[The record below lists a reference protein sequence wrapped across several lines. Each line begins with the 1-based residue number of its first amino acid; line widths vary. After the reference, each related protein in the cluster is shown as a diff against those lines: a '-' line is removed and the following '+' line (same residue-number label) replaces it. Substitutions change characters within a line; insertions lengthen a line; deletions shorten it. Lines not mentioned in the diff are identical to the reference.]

1 MNIHEYQ
8 AKELLQKFDV
18 ATTRGRVAATLDE
31 AEQIARELGDI
42 DIVVKAQI
50 HAGGRGKGS
59 FKDGFKGGVHVRKT
73 PDEVRDVAAKM
84 LGQILVTHQTGPAG
98 RLVNKLLVAESADIA
113 REIYFAVLLD
123 RATAAPLIVAS
134 TEGGVEIEAVA
145 AKSPEKIIREPIDPL
160 AGLQPYQARKLA
172 SQLGFESSQLKNASK
187 LFEGLYR
194 TFIAYDCSMIEVNP
208 LVVTNKGEVLALD
221 AKFNFDDNALYRHP
235 EIAAMRDVAEEDPRE
250 VEASKHGLN
259 YIGLDGDIAC
269 LVNGAGLA
277 MATMDIIKFYGGEPA
292 NFLDVGGGAT
302 EEQVTEALKILIADK
317 HVKAILV
324 NIFGGIMKVDIIAQ
338 GIINAAKSVK
348 LSVPLVVRLEGTNVE
363 RGKQMLKESGLALI
377 AADDLADAA
386 QKVVTARNRNSKS
399 QIPNPKFQLNS
410 QIPIP
415 KWTLAR
421 NDAIWKTAHFGSRTP
436 FYQTTT
442 RTLANTEDARQLVRA
457 SRSVAANWIEAD
469 EALSKKDFLMRQKFA
484 QKKQKRAAVSC
495 AYSTRFQRRMRPVL
509 ATVWQRKLASSRL
522 SSLRSSRN
530 LATYDFSLCAF
541 FALRFCL
548 DLA

>member
-59 FKDGFKGGVHVRKT
+59 FKNGFKGGVHVRKT

-84 LGQILVTHQTGPAG
+84 LGQILVTHQTGPTG
-98 RLVNKLLVAESADIA
+98 RLVNKVLVAESADIA

-194 TFIAYDCSMIEVNP
+194 TFIAYDCSMVEVNP
-208 LVVTNKGEVLALD
+208 LVVTSKGEVLALD

-302 EEQVTEALKILIADK
+302 EEQVTEAFKILIADK

-338 GIINAAKSVK
+338 GIINAAKSIK
-348 LSVPLVVRLEGTNVE
+348 LSVPLIVRLEGTNVE
-363 RGKQMLKESGLALI
+363 QGKQLLKESGVALI

-386 QKVVTARNRNSKS
+386 QKA
-399 QIPNPKFQLNS
+399 
-410 QIPIP
+410 
-415 KWTLAR
+415 
-421 NDAIWKTAHFGSRTP
+421 
-436 FYQTTT
+436 
-442 RTLANTEDARQLVRA
+442 
-457 SRSVAANWIEAD
+457 VAAA
-469 EALSKKDFLMRQKFA
+469 KGK
-484 QKKQKRAAVSC
+484 
-495 AYSTRFQRRMRPVL
+495 
-509 ATVWQRKLASSRL
+509 
-522 SSLRSSRN
+522 
-530 LATYDFSLCAF
+530 
-541 FALRFCL
+541 
-548 DLA
+548 

>member
-18 ATTRGRVAATLDE
+18 ATTRGRVATTLDE

-73 PDEVRDVAAKM
+73 PDEVRAVAAKM
-84 LGQILVTHQTGPAG
+84 LGQILVTHQTGPTG
-98 RLVNKLLVAESADIA
+98 RLVNKVLVAESADIA

-123 RATAAPLIVAS
+123 RATAAPIIVAS

-172 SQLGFESSQLKNASK
+172 SQLGFESSQIKNASK

-194 TFIAYDCSMIEVNP
+194 TFIAYDCSMVEVNP

-302 EEQVTEALKILIADK
+302 EEQVTEAFKILIADK

-324 NIFGGIMKVDIIAQ
+324 NIFGGIMKVDIVAQ
-338 GIINAAKSVK
+338 GIINAAKSIK
-348 LSVPLVVRLEGTNVE
+348 LSVPLIVRLEGTNVE
-363 RGKQMLKESGLALI
+363 KGKQLLKESGTALI

-386 QKVVTARNRNSKS
+386 QKAVAAAATTNHKS
-399 QIPNPKFQLNS
+399 QTPNPK
-410 QIPIP
+410 
-415 KWTLAR
+415 
-421 NDAIWKTAHFGSRTP
+421 
-436 FYQTTT
+436 
-442 RTLANTEDARQLVRA
+442 
-457 SRSVAANWIEAD
+457 
-469 EALSKKDFLMRQKFA
+469 
-484 QKKQKRAAVSC
+484 
-495 AYSTRFQRRMRPVL
+495 
-509 ATVWQRKLASSRL
+509 
-522 SSLRSSRN
+522 
-530 LATYDFSLCAF
+530 
-541 FALRFCL
+541 
-548 DLA
+548 